1 MIRRTIPAF
10 KLQANTPVVGEP
22 RPRDEP
28 CWPWYLDVQKH
39 STRPVRDVKR
49 VYHLKETMDLVVP
62 ELRRS
67 TPDAAERIQIGRC
80 EVDMKTENRDI
91 N

>member
-1 MIRRTIPAF
+1 
-10 KLQANTPVVGEP
+10 
-22 RPRDEP
+22 
-28 CWPWYLDVQKH
+28 
-39 STRPVRDVKR
+39 
-49 VYHLKETMDLVVP
+49 MDLVVP

-67 TPDAAERIQIGRC
+67 TPDATERIQIGRC

>member
-1 MIRRTIPAF
+1 M
-10 KLQANTPVVGEP
+10 VGES
-22 RPRDEP
+22 RPRHDL

-39 STRPVRDVKR
+39 STTPVRYVKR
-49 VYHLKETMDLVVP
+49 VYHLRETRDLVAP

-67 TPDAAERIQIGRC
+67 TPDAAARIQIGRC
-80 EVDMKTENRDI
+80 EVDMKTENGNI